1 MNSNSPTLEL
11 DIDLDIELEDKA
23 PSNREPHASREWMTR
38 LPGLLRTFGA
48 GAILFSLYTFFARG
62 WEGSSDLI
70 RYLML
75 LGHTGALAA
84 IGLASGHFLREGKGA
99 RLLVILAMVSVAAN
113 FTILGAFI
121 FSVLEPGQWS
131 GPQYLTWAVDTPMT
145 ALLTTLGSLVVLIP
159 VARIG
164 FLTLARG
171 ISNPMTL
178 LFLAGNALLLL
189 PIRTPEVATL
199 LTLVMAAMLLMWCG
213 NRLRQSTEVKTFEGM
228 IALALQFLPMGIILG
243 RNVWLYAADSL
254 LYTSAAIAAFV
265 AVRQLSLFLPEN
277 SYWRRTGNFLSI
289 LLACI
294 TGTGLFATLLQAG
307 SGISLALVI
316 ATITIAG
323 MLYELANRSGA
334 DGGVFRSLATT
345 VLVTGLGFN
354 LLHYGGLLATLLTMA
369 TGVVL
374 IVGSYTLQKR
384 NVFIGGMVL
393 LIGSTLQQI
402 IHAFRFFDLTGW
414 ATITLV
420 GVTAILVGSLLESS
434 VGQIKAHYGTWKSKY
449 QEWSY

>member
-1 MNSNSPTLEL
+1 MNSNNPTLEL
-11 DIDLDIELEDKA
+11 DIELEDELMQE
-23 PSNREPHASREWMTR
+23 SENQVVREWMAR
-38 LPGLLRTFGA
+38 LPGLLRAFGA

-84 IGLASGHFLREGKGA
+84 IGLASGHYLREGKGA

-121 FSVLEPGQWS
+121 LSALQPGQWH
-131 GPQYLTWAVDTPMT
+131 GYPHYLTWAVDSPKT

-171 ISNPMTL
+171 ISNSMTL
-178 LFLAGNALLLL
+178 LFLAGNAALLL
-189 PIRTPEVATL
+189 PVRTPEMATL
-199 LTLVMAAMLLMWCG
+199 LSLVMAGMLLLWCG
-213 NRLRQSTEVKTFEGM
+213 NRLRQSTEVKTREGM
-228 IALALQFLPMGIILG
+228 IALALQFLPIGIILG
-243 RNVWLYAADSL
+243 RNVWLYAADNL
-254 LYTSAAIAAFV
+254 LYTSGAIAAFV
-265 AVRQLSLFLPEN
+265 AVRQLSLFLPE
-277 SYWRRTGNFLSI
+277 SSHWRRAGNFLS
-289 LLACI
+289 LLLSSM
-294 TGTGLFATLLQAG
+294 TGVGLFATLIQAG
-307 SGISLALVI
+307 SGVSQALVI
-316 ATITIAG
+316 ATLTIAG
-323 MLYELANRSGA
+323 MLYEVAGRSGK
-334 DGGVFRSLATT
+334 DGGMFRSLATG
-345 VLVTGLGFN
+345 VLVTGMGFN
-354 LLHYGGLLATLLTMA
+354 LLTYGGALATLLTMA
-369 TGVVL
+369 TGAAL

-384 NVFIGGMVL
+384 NVFIGGAVL
-393 LIGSTLQQI
+393 LVGSTLQQI
-402 IHAFRFFDLTGW
+402 IHAFHYFDLTGW

-434 VGQIKAHYGTWKSKY
+434 VGQLKAHYGTWKSKY

>member
-1 MNSNSPTLEL
+1 MNSNNSALE
-11 DIDLDIELEDKA
+11 IDLDLNLELADEPMLEPEDYN
-23 PSNREPHASREWMTR
+23 NRQWMTR

-99 RLLVILAMVSVAAN
+99 RLLVILSMVSVAAN

-131 GPQYLTWAVDTPMT
+131 GPNYLTWAVDTPKT

-171 ISNPMTL
+171 IRNPMTL
-178 LFLAGNALLLL
+178 LFLAGNAALLL
-189 PIRTPEVATL
+189 PVRTPLVATA
-199 LTLVMAAMLLMWCG
+199 LTLVMAGMLLFWCG
-213 NRLRQSTEVKTFEGM
+213 DRLRQSTEVKTREGM

-243 RNVWLYAADSL
+243 RNVWLYAADTM
-254 LYTSAAIAAFV
+254 LYTAAAVAAFI
-265 AVRQLSLFLPEN
+265 AVRQLSLFLSEEN
-277 SYWRRTGNFLSI
+277 YWRRSGNFLSVF
-289 LLACI
+289 LACT
-294 TGTGLFATLLQAG
+294 TGSGVFATLIQAG
-307 SGISLALVI
+307 NGISLALVI
-316 ATITIAG
+316 ATLATAG
-323 MLYELANRSGA
+323 LLYELASRSGA

-369 TGVVL
+369 TGVAL

-393 LIGSTLQQI
+393 LVGSTLQQV

-420 GVTAILVGSLLESS
+420 GVSAILVGSLLESS
-434 VGQIKAHYGTWKSKY
+434 VGQLKTHYGTWKSKY